1 MDLSLARKLVEE
13 GANLETFDYLLV
25 VSTIEP
31 RKNHL
36 ALLSAWEKLRVE
48 CFPKLKML
56 IVGSLGW
63 HHKQIVHKF
72 RPWLERGEAFLL
84 EDVRAEELRV
94 LYSHARV
101 TVCPSFG
108 EGFDFSGVEAMKC
121 GSPVVASDIPVHREV
136 YAEAAEFF
144 NPYSVDSLS
153 HAVKSVIDPARSV
166 RRDELVT
173 RGTIVA
179 ERYSHRSIL
188 PKWQTFL
195 QLQASGV
202 AVSATSR
209 RNIAW
214 T

>member
-1 MDLSLARKLVEE
+1 
-13 GANLETFDYLLV
+13 LV

-48 CFPKLKML
+48 CFPKLKTL

-63 HHKQIVHKF
+63 HHKQIVRKF
-72 RPWLERGEAFLL
+72 EPWLERGEAFLL
-84 EDVRAEELRV
+84 EDVLASELRV
-94 LYSHARV
+94 LYSHARA

-136 YAEAAEFF
+136 YADAAEFF

-153 HAVKSVIDPARSV
+153 HAIQSVIDPAHSG
-166 RRDELVT
+166 RREDLVA
-173 RGTIVA
+173 RGAVVA
-179 ERYSHRSIL
+179 RRYSQDSIL
-188 PKWQTFL
+188 PKWQSFL
-195 QLQASGV
+195 QLQTSGV
-202 AVSATSR
+202 LASATSR
-209 RNIAW
+209 RSIAW